1 VNSKVESQTA
11 RRKVKDLLD
20 LAASYRLYAMKK
32 CTAYYT
38 AAEYYLRKHTRLGI
52 AATALSALVGTA
64 VFANL
69 TQKGDSLSSWLP
81 PSALPWVSLCVLVL
95 SAAAPVLIALHTF
108 LRFAERAEKHRAAAA
123 GYDRI
128 RQRLDVF
135 TVRYSNATDDVRP
148 EALEQ
153 FEELVAEFGEL
164 SATSLSIPDSIY
176 DRAYP
181 KTMQHST

>member
-1 VNSKVESQTA
+1 
-11 RRKVKDLLD
+11 
-20 LAASYRLYAMKK
+20 
-32 CTAYYT
+32 
-38 AAEYYLRKHTRLGI
+38 
-52 AATALSALVGTA
+52 
-64 VFANL
+64 
-69 TQKGDSLSSWLP
+69 
-81 PSALPWVSLCVLVL
+81 
-95 SAAAPVLIALHTF
+95 VLIALHTF
-108 LRFAERAEKHRAAAA
+108 LRFAESAEKHRVAAA

-176 DRAYP
+176 DRASP
-181 KTMQHST
+181 KTVQHSP